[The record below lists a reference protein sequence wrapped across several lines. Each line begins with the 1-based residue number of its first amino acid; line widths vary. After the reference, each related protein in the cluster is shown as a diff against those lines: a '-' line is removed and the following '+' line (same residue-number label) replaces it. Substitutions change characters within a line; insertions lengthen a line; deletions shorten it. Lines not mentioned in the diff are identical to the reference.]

1 MNVDKKIFILL
12 KKDVAIRAYD
22 QLFLTK
28 TILPVLIFQPDE
40 QIKYTFFVG
49 KTKAIATI
57 LSFF

>member
-1 MNVDKKIFILL
+1 M
-12 KKDVAIRAYD
+12 KKDVAIGAYD
-22 QLFLTK
+22 QLFLTI